1 MLGVA
6 LAPHFSFRGSTCPRQ
21 TLGAV
26 QSHAMATCYPHCHA
40 SMEHLHKATT
50 WPGWDCTCPRQT
62 LGAVQ
67 SHAMATC
74 YPRCHASME
83 HLHKA
88 TTWPGWGFTCPR
100 QTFGAVQSHAMAT
113 CYPHCHASMEHLHKA
128 TTWPGWYCITADAIK
143 SLHWGLNPGPSVHR
157 TDTLPLSYRGCW
169 AASAPKV

>member
-1 MLGVA
+1 MRGFSAQGMTTLTARTYAGTQMHIKLSETRIMLGVA

-26 QSHAMATCYPHCHA
+26 QSHAMATCYPHVHA

-74 YPRCHASME
+74 YPHCHASVE

-88 TTWPGWGFTCPR
+88 TTWPR
-100 QTFGAVQSHAMAT
+100 
-113 CYPHCHASMEHLHKA
+113 
-128 TTWPGWYCITADAIK
+128 WYCIIADAIK
-143 SLHWGLNPGPSVHR
+143 SLHWGLNPGPLVYR
-157 TDTLPLSYRGCW
+157 TDALPLSYKGCW
-169 AASAPKV
+169 VASAPKVSRP